1 MRALL
6 ITIIWASLGLSNTS
20 LAETRLTVGVALPR
34 AQLGQGNGASA
45 DVAEPVRQALM
56 SYLKGPKIE
65 VIALAN
71 SGKIRMLVEHFGL
84 DDAADAYQL
93 LHDGRIRGRAVITPH
108 D

>member
-20 LAETRLTVGVALPR
+20 LAETKLTVGVALPR

-56 SYLKGPKIE
+56 SYLKGPKTRGHR
-65 VIALAN
+65 ARGAN
-71 SGKIRMLVEHFGL
+71 SPTDSG
-84 DDAADAYQL
+84 
-93 LHDGRIRGRAVITPH
+93 
-108 D
+108 

>member
-6 ITIIWASLGLSNTS
+6 ITIIWASLGLSNTT

-56 SYLKGPKIE
+56 SYLKGPKLD
-65 VIALAN
+65 VIV
-71 SGKIRMLVEHFGL
+71 GKTHTHLHSAMLLRVL
-84 DDAADAYQL
+84 P
-93 LHDGRIRGRAVITPH
+93 R
-108 D
+108 